1 MALLAIAPYAVW
13 MALMFI
19 LPASALS
26 YAARSLATLAV
37 FAALAF
43 HARKSLAAAF
53 RMPSFSDVAAGVLV
67 GFAVFVLWVVPEDIE
82 AYRRFCVIGG
92 AAATGPSP
100 YDPAVCG
107 WPLTL
112 ARLAGSAFVIAPAEE
127 LFFRFFLYRRLQG
140 NDWTNVDRRG
150 FDLSAFL
157 WTVGLFALE
166 HDRIVAG
173 AAAGAIYLFLYMRRG
188 LAAAIAAHVVTNFAL
203 ALYVIKTG
211 LWNFW

>member
-13 MALMFI
+13 MALMFV
-19 LPASALS
+19 LPASAPS
-26 YAARSLATLAV
+26 YAARSLATVAV
-37 FAALAF
+37 FAAFAF
-43 HARKSLAAAF
+43 HARKSLAAVF
-53 RMPSFSDVAAGVLV
+53 ETPRFSDVAAGILV
-67 GFAVFVLWVVPEDIE
+67 GFAVFVLWTAPEDIE

-92 AAATGPSP
+92 GAATGPSP

-127 LFFRFFLYRRLQG
+127 LFFRFFLYRRLQSG
-140 NDWTNVDRRG
+140 DWTNIDRRR

-157 WTVGLFALE
+157 WSVGLFALE

-173 AAAGAIYLFLYMRRG
+173 AAAGAIYLMLYMKRG
-188 LAAAIAAHVVTNFAL
+188 LAAAITAHVVTNLAL
-203 ALYVIKTG
+203 AIYVIKAG

>member
-1 MALLAIAPYAVW
+1 MALLAIAPYAAW
-13 MALMFI
+13 MALMFL
-19 LPASALS
+19 LPAGAAP

-37 FAALAF
+37 FAAFAFLARRDV
-43 HARKSLAAAF
+43 AQAF
-53 RMPSFSDVAAGVLV
+53 RPPRFSDVAAGVLV
-67 GFAVFVLWVVPEDIE
+67 GIAVFVLWVAPEDIE

-92 AAATGPSP
+92 AAAAGPSP
-100 YDPAVCG
+100 YDPASCG

-127 LFFRFFLYRRLQG
+127 LFFRFFLYRRLQSG
-140 NDWTNVDRRG
+140 DWTRVDRRV

-157 WTVGLFALE
+157 WSVGLFALE

-173 AAAGAIYLFLYMRRG
+173 AAAGAIYLLLYMRRG

-203 ALYVIKTG
+203 GMYVIKTG

>member
-1 MALLAIAPYAVW
+1 MDGAHVPPPSRRGAVRGEVLGD
-13 MALMFI
+13 ARRFRGVR
-19 LPASALS
+19 LPCEKGRCPGVQAAALS
-26 YAARSLATLAV
+26 
-37 FAALAF
+37 
-43 HARKSLAAAF
+43 
-53 RMPSFSDVAAGVLV
+53 DIAAGVLV
-67 GFAVFVLWVVPEDIE
+67 GFAVFVLWVAPEDIE

-92 AAATGPSP
+92 AAAAGPSP
-100 YDPAVCG
+100 YDPASCG

-127 LFFRFFLYRRLQG
+127 LFFRFFLYRRLQSG
-140 NDWTNVDRRG
+140 DWTRVDRRV

-157 WTVGLFALE
+157 WSVGLFALE

-173 AAAGAIYLFLYMRRG
+173 AAAGAIYLLLYMRRG

-203 ALYVIKTG
+203 GMYVIKTG